1 MGSSRKAGEGLGEVT
16 LTMMWV
22 GANTWRAAQV
32 DGMPHGDEGLAV
44 DRPESGLPGQ
54 GSLALDQWF
63 LARAAVPCQSAVL
76 PDVSDEEFPA
86 RDWRSCALQA
96 RCRGNLVAAQLR
108 HTRLHELHGP
118 EEVRMTPLGPRAVP
132 SPQGQAITRRSSP
145 TA

>member
-1 MGSSRKAGEGLGEVT
+1 
-16 LTMMWV
+16 MMWV

-86 RDWRSCALQA
+86 RDRKSRVLRA
-96 RCRGNLVAAQLR
+96 RYPRYRGSLVAAQLR

-118 EEVRMTPLGPRAVP
+118 EEVRMTPLGP
-132 SPQGQAITRRSSP
+132 
-145 TA
+145 